1 MLCTGAWMRF
11 ERVDIAG
18 VAGGPN
24 GSSRPARALKE
35 KTQVRLSRSDKKSR
49 TRRRRF
55 CPGRASPPRF
65 DIASATLSW
74 SVRVRPRC
82 RSRRAPSRRRCHGR
96 HRGGA
101 RARANPR
108 PATESRAHPA
118 ECLVHESGTSAG
130 CRRRAGLRQPSAPS
144 AATRMTRVPWTR
156 MIHPS
161 RPRARRRTHG
171 VLRAIRAR
179 PSSPARRTTRV
190 RRARTSSVNPR
201 DAKKQRRRTAD
212 AGVRAKATSRR
223 SPTAPRCS

>member
-1 MLCTGAWMRF
+1 MRF

-35 KTQVRLSRSDKKSR
+35 KTQSIATFAKRNPNASSTFLPPDAS
-49 TRRRRF
+49 
-55 CPGRASPPRF
+55 SPPRF
-65 DIASATLSW
+65 DIASPTLSW
-74 SVRVRPRC
+74 SVRVVPRC

-96 HRGGA
+96 HRGRA
-101 RARANPR
+101 RGRANPR

-144 AATRMTRVPWTR
+144 AATRMIRVPWTR

-161 RPRARRRTHG
+161 RPRARRRTRG
-171 VLRAIRAR
+171 VPRAIRAR
-179 PSSPARRTTRV
+179 PSSLARRTTRV
-190 RRARTSSVNPR
+190 RRARTSSVNPHL
-201 DAKKQRRRTAD
+201 DAKKQRLRTAD
-212 AGVRAKATSRR
+212 AGVRATKTATSRR

>member
-1 MLCTGAWMRF
+1 MRF

-35 KTQVRLSRSDKKSR
+35 ETQVRLSRSE
-49 TRRRRF
+49 TRRVVDVF
-55 CPGRASPPRF
+55 GRSSPPRF
-65 DIASATLSW
+65 DIASPTLSW
-74 SVRVRPRC
+74 SVRVVPRC

-96 HRGGA
+96 HRGRA
-101 RARANPR
+101 RGRANPR

-144 AATRMTRVPWTR
+144 AATRMIRVPWTR

-161 RPRARRRTHG
+161 RPRARRRTRG

-190 RRARTSSVNPR
+190 RRARTSSVNPHL
-201 DAKKQRRRTAD
+201 DAKKQRLRTDD

-223 SPTAPRCS
+223 SPTAARCS

>member
-1 MLCTGAWMRF
+1 MRF

-35 KTQVRLSRSDKKSR
+35 ETQVRLSRSE
-49 TRRRRF
+49 TRRVVDVF
-55 CPGRASPPRF
+55 GRSSQPRF
-65 DIASATLSW
+65 DIAS
-74 SVRVRPRC
+74 RPSRGRSGSFTRC

-96 HRGGA
+96 HRGRA
-101 RARANPR
+101 RGRANPR

-144 AATRMTRVPWTR
+144 AATRMIRVPWTR

-161 RPRARRRTHG
+161 RPRARRRTRG

-190 RRARTSSVNPR
+190 RRARTSSVNPHL
-201 DAKKQRRRTAD
+201 DAKKQRLRTDD

-223 SPTAPRCS
+223 SPTAARCS